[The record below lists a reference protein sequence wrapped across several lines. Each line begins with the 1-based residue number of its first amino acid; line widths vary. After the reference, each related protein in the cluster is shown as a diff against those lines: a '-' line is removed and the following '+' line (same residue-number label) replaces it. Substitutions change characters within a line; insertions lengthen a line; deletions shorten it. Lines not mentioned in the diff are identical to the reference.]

1 MIAPALRNREPAYV
15 QYTRAI
21 GALNQLFRRF
31 AIRRP
36 ASTERHADQFLSALK
51 CSEREF
57 QTKPNIPANAPPA
70 NSHSGFHDLR
80 RTTATVSKVIK

>member
-1 MIAPALRNREPAYV
+1 MMAGVARSPAGDATHDGSVSMNQMIESHRSADILMIAPALRNREPAYV

-36 ASTERHADQFLSALK
+36 AST
-51 CSEREF
+51 
-57 QTKPNIPANAPPA
+57 
-70 NSHSGFHDLR
+70 
-80 RTTATVSKVIK
+80 